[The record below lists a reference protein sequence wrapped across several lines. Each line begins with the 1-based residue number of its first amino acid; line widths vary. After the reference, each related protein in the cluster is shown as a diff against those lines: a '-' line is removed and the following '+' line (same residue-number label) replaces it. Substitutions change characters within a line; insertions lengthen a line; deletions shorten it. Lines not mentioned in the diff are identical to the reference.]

1 MFLIRSLTVW
11 ILTSDWSH
19 KSRESESHPLIGQSI
34 AGLNVMEGAR
44 VPTVQAHL
52 NADHGCSVYKVSEPQ
67 YTERVEMS
75 EEEGQDEALRP
86 LANIDSTCCHVS
98 VDNSFHLKHSFVT
111 REG

>member
-1 MFLIRSLTVW
+1 
-11 ILTSDWSH
+11 
-19 KSRESESHPLIGQSI
+19 
-34 AGLNVMEGAR
+34 MEGAG

-98 VDNSFHLKHSFVT
+98 VDNSFHLKYSFVT
-111 REG
+111 REGEQRQLTMRENSRKRLLFIFTGS